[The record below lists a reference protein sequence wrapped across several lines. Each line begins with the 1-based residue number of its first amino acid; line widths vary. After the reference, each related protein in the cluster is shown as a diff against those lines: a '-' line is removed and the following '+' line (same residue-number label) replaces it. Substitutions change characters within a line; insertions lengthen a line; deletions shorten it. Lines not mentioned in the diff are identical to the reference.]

1 VRGCE
6 IDVGVITN
14 VTSDHLDFHG
24 TFDQY
29 LAAKLRLFSLVSHS
43 ARKPGVAKCAV
54 YNLDDPSAASIESV
68 PFDRRL
74 SYAIARKADVRSRA
88 VSFDADNTRFEA
100 QTPRGTLQVTLPLP
114 GWYNIENALA
124 AIATAII
131 LDVPGD
137 AIVDGLAR
145 FDPIPGRFEAVPTD
159 LDFEVFVD
167 FAHTPNSLEQVLIM
181 AGDRCKGKVSVVF
194 GCAGLRDR
202 EKRPRMGEVAIDFAG
217 RVYLTAEDPRTE
229 SLDDIIENIADGCF
243 NAGGQEGVDF
253 WRVPNRAEA
262 IDRAIADAE
271 PGDLVLI
278 AGKGHERS
286 MCFGVT
292 EMPWSD
298 RQAAAEALRRRE
310 ARHR

>member
-1 VRGCE
+1 M
-6 IDVGVITN
+6 
-14 VTSDHLDFHG
+14 
-24 TFDQY
+24 
-29 LAAKLRLFSLVSHS
+29 
-43 ARKPGVAKCAV
+43 
-54 YNLDDPSAASIESV
+54 
-68 PFDRRL
+68 
-74 SYAIARKADVRSRA
+74 
-88 VSFDADNTRFEA
+88 
-100 QTPRGTLQVTLPLP
+100 
-114 GWYNIENALA
+114 
-124 AIATAII
+124 
-131 LDVPGD
+131 
-137 AIVDGLAR
+137 
-145 FDPIPGRFEAVPTD
+145 PGRFETVPTD

-229 SLDDIIENIADGCF
+229 SVDDIIKSIADGCF

-278 AGKGHERS
+278 AGKG
-286 MCFGVT
+286 
-292 EMPWSD
+292 
-298 RQAAAEALRRRE
+298 
-310 ARHR
+310 